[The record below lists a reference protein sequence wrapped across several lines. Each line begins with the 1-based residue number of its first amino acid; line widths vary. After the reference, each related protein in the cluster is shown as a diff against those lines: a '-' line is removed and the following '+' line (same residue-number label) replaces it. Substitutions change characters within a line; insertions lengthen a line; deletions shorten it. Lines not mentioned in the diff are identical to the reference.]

1 MHKESKLNAKI
12 TPKPVVESDGDD
24 IQNNRITA
32 CVNPLVFIDADD
44 RFHFGNNKPQITP
57 ESVLKYLS
65 SETFIPTMDNIK
77 KCYDWIAQ
85 DATKLFL
92 VPAEA
97 KILEKI
103 VRPLKNAIG
112 SYIIG
117 NSFETIAL
125 CGTISEMIAIF
136 LFEINEI
143 SIDGKHISN
152 EGEIKRNLEKFEKF
166 SQAKRIE
173 KLHEFNLINND
184 VKSKFDFVRIK
195 RNGYLHRLSKSHSNA
210 ASDAKDVFT
219 ATLDIFLQVS
229 GLSLKDGKAIVN
241 QKIINYLDKKNL
253 VEKVPK

>member
-1 MHKESKLNAKI
+1 MSKKSSINVKI
-12 TPKPVVESDGDD
+12 TPKPVVASSGDD
-24 IQNNRITA
+24 TQNSRIIA
-32 CVNPLVFIDADD
+32 SVNPLVFIDADD
-44 RFHFGNNKPQITP
+44 RFHFGDNKPHLTP

-85 DATKLFL
+85 DATRLFV

-143 SIDGKHISN
+143 TIDGKHISN
-152 EGEIKRNLEKFEKF
+152 EEDLKTNLEKFENFGQFQRTK
-166 SQAKRIE
+166 
-173 KLHEFNLINND
+173 KLFEFGLIDAD
-184 VKSKFDFVRIK
+184 VKSKFDFVRKK
-195 RNGYLHRLSKSHSNA
+195 RNEYLHRLSKTHSYA
-210 ASDAKDVFT
+210 TPDAKEVFSS
-219 ATLDIFLQVS
+219 TLDISLKIS
-229 GLSLKDGKAIVN
+229 GLSIKSGKAIVN
-241 QKIINYLDKKNL
+241 QKIIDYLDKKNL